1 MWLPV
6 PGTNPFSSPYVAF
19 IMPWSFRTQRSGVRN
34 LIPIRHDCAIILQM
48 HAHSNNRPPSFRRRP
63 ESRVFGQRE
72 YGGISTN
79 WYKISRY
86 RSRGIRNTFYFLP
99 PPAISAPSAVS
110 PDAPG
115 IDKQE
120 LPYYTFHMRSPI
132 SQLYNNVKN
141 APECPRMPH
150 FSKNSPDSQVL
161 ALPRLTP
168 LNHSS
173 EPPSAA
179 AYAEA
184 SECSNVRA
192 GA

>member
-1 MWLPV
+1 MKIGSGKPV
-6 PGTNPFSSPYVAF
+6 VGATLVVARFRHQPVF
-19 IMPWSFRTQRSGVRN
+19 ISLCGLHNAMVIPNAAKRSE
-34 LIPIRHDCAIILQM
+34 
-48 HAHSNNRPPSFRRRP
+48 
-63 ESRVFGQRE
+63 ESR
-72 YGGISTN
+72 
-79 WYKISRY
+79 ISRY
-86 RSRGIRNTFYFLP
+86 RSRAIRNTFYFLP

-110 PDAPG
+110 PDAPR

-120 LPYYTFHMRSPI
+120 HVYYAFHKRSHTA
-132 SQLYNNVKN
+132 QLYNNVKN

-150 FSKNSPDSQVL
+150 FSKISPDSQVL

-184 SECSNVRA
+184 SECNNVRA

>member
-1 MWLPV
+1 MKIGSGKPV
-6 PGTNPFSSPYVAF
+6 VGATLVVARFRHQPVF
-19 IMPWSFRTQRSGVRN
+19 ISLCGLHNAMVIPNAAKRSE
-34 LIPIRHDCAIILQM
+34 
-48 HAHSNNRPPSFRRRP
+48 
-63 ESRVFGQRE
+63 ESR
-72 YGGISTN
+72 
-79 WYKISRY
+79 ISRY
-86 RSRGIRNTFYFLP
+86 RSRAIRNTFYFLP

-120 LPYYTFHMRSPI
+120 RLYYTFHMRSPI

-161 ALPRLTP
+161 ALPRFTP

-184 SECSNVRA
+184 SECGNVRV
-192 GA
+192 GE

>member
-1 MWLPV
+1 MKIGSGKPV
-6 PGTNPFSSPYVAF
+6 VGATLVVARFRHQPVF
-19 IMPWSFRTQRSGVRN
+19 ISLCGLHNAMVIPNAAKRSE
-34 LIPIRHDCAIILQM
+34 
-48 HAHSNNRPPSFRRRP
+48 
-63 ESRVFGQRE
+63 ESR
-72 YGGISTN
+72 
-79 WYKISRY
+79 ISRY
-86 RSRGIRNTFYFLP
+86 RSRAIRNTFYFLP

-120 LPYYTFHMRSPI
+120 RLYYTFHMRSPI

-168 LNHSS
+168 LNHSAES
-173 EPPSAA
+173 PSAA

>member
-1 MWLPV
+1 MKTGAVTLSSPLKNQPRRPHKSSFPRRACPV
-6 PGTNPFSSPYVAF
+6 PRYGGDHCITPTTVIPNAAK
-19 IMPWSFRTQRSGVRN
+19 RSE
-34 LIPIRHDCAIILQM
+34 
-48 HAHSNNRPPSFRRRP
+48 
-63 ESRVFGQRE
+63 ESR
-72 YGGISTN
+72 
-79 WYKISRY
+79 ISRY

-99 PPAISAPSAVS
+99 LPAISAPSAVS

-120 LPYYTFHMRSPI
+120 RLYSTFHMRSPI

-168 LNHSS
+168 PNHSS

-179 AYAEA
+179 AHLEA
-184 SECSNVRA
+184 SECGNVKGRGVNMPMNRLPDRPELA
-192 GA
+192 RLL

>member
-1 MWLPV
+1 MKIGSGKPV
-6 PGTNPFSSPYVAF
+6 VGATLAVARFRHQPVF
-19 IMPWSFRTQRSGVRN
+19 ISLCGLHNAMVIPNAAKRSE
-34 LIPIRHDCAIILQM
+34 
-48 HAHSNNRPPSFRRRP
+48 
-63 ESRVFGQRE
+63 ESR
-72 YGGISTN
+72 
-79 WYKISRY
+79 ISRY
-86 RSRGIRNTFYFLP
+86 RSRAIRNTFYFLL
-99 PPAISAPSAVS
+99 PPAISASSAVS
-110 PDAPG
+110 HDAPG

-120 LPYYTFHMRSPI
+120 RLYYTFHMRSPI

-141 APECPRMPH
+141 APECPRMPQNAPECPRMPH

-161 ALPRLTP
+161 ALPRFTP

>member
-1 MWLPV
+1 MKIGSGKPV
-6 PGTNPFSSPYVAF
+6 VGATLVVARFRHQPVF
-19 IMPWSFRTQRSGVRN
+19 ISLCGLHNAMVIPNAAKRSE
-34 LIPIRHDCAIILQM
+34 
-48 HAHSNNRPPSFRRRP
+48 
-63 ESRVFGQRE
+63 ESR
-72 YGGISTN
+72 
-79 WYKISRY
+79 ISRY
-86 RSRGIRNTFYFLP
+86 RSRAIRNTFYFLP

-120 LPYYTFHMRSPI
+120 RLYYTFHMRSPI

-161 ALPRLTP
+161 ALPRFTP

-184 SECSNVRA
+184 SECGNVRA
-192 GA
+192 GE